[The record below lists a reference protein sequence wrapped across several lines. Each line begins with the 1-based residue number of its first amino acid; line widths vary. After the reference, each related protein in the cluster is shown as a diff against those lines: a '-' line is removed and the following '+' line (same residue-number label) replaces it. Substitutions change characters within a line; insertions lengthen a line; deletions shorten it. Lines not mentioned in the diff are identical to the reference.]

1 MTMGSMERS
10 IESHSAMMESLFFR
24 SSAEGR
30 KHAATCRGLAAN
42 CLTEDG
48 ERTLYAIADDY
59 DREADQLEKWG
70 Y

>member
-1 MTMGSMERS
+1 MASMERS
-10 IESHSAMMESLFFR
+10 LEDHSARMELLFFR

-30 KHAATCRGLAAN
+30 KHAATCRDLAAN

-48 ERTLYAIADDY
+48 ERTLCAMAKDY
-59 DREADQLEKWG
+59 DCEADQLEKWG